1 MAATSRV
8 YTLRQAA
15 RMLGE
20 TEDAVSEASIGMF
33 AEDGYIHIID
43 ENFTEDDWPLASA
56 FTDEGLENLQYIL
69 DETRRYRS

>member
-1 MAATSRV
+1 MAAISRV

-33 AEDGYIHIID
+33 AEDGYIHIVD
-43 ENFTEDDWPLASA
+43 ENFTEEDWPLASA
-56 FTDEGLENLQYIL
+56 FTDEGLENLQYTL
-69 DETRRYRS
+69 DETRRCRS

>member
-1 MAATSRV
+1 MPAVSRV

-20 TEDAVSEASIGMF
+20 TQDAISEAAIGMF
-33 AEDGYIHIID
+33 AEDGYIRIID
-43 ENFTEDDWPLASA
+43 ENFAEDDWPLASA

-69 DETRRYRS
+69 DETRPYRS